1 MWGAPGPVQSR
12 QEQEGGSGQSLTQQ
26 AAGTGPPLH
35 PGLLAAL
42 PAWSQL
48 YLNSGAADNN
58 FNMSHSCNTLVL
70 VETLPVCE

>member
-26 AAGTGPPLH
+26 AGTGPPLH
-35 PGLLAAL
+35 PGLVAAL

-58 FNMSHSCNTLVL
+58 FNMSHSYNSLVL
-70 VETLPVCE
+70 VETLPVCV